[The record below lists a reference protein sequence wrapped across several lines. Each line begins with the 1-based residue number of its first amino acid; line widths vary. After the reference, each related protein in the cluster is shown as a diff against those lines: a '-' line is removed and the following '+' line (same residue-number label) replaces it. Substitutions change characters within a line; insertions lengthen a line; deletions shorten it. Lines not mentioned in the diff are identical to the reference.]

1 MVLVIGSINIFCI
14 IMLKNQKEMKVNSI
28 YKCLGYTSA
37 HLMLANVYF
46 VSVLAIASIVLAVP
60 ILLYLYPK
68 IMQLTLGAMFGLL
81 EYRVEYDMVHILIG
95 NITVFLL
102 FIISTFLSSG
112 GIRKINVRDLVI
124 E

>member
-1 MVLVIGSINIFCI
+1 MPPHTVTPNSFVRINI
-14 IMLKNQKEMKVNSI
+14 E
-28 YKCLGYTSA
+28 
-37 HLMLANVYF
+37 
-46 VSVLAIASIVLAVP
+46 ASIVLAVP

-68 IMQLTLGAMFGLL
+68 IMQLTLRAMFGLL